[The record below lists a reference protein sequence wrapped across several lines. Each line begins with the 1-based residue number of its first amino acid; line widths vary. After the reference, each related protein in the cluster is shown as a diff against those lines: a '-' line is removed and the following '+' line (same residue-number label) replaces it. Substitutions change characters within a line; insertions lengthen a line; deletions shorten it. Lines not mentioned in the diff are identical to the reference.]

1 MLEVR
6 RNFTEQVVRAFGA
19 DVQAWRDTG
28 WPMKAGFKGGLILLF
43 TSNGL
48 RATLIYRLG
57 RWATV
62 SRIPLLPTFLQQLNI
77 SLHGIEIYSSVDIAP
92 GLYMPH
98 TVGSVVFA
106 KRIGRGVTLQGG
118 ITVGQASGPGNPV
131 IEERAF
137 LGAGCR
143 VLGPI
148 QIGEGATVGAN
159 AVVLDTVPAGAVAVG
174 VPARIIARSADV
186 QAVTTDSR
194 DVK

>member
-6 RNFTEQVVRAFGA
+6 RNFREHVISAFGA

-28 WPMKAGFKGGLILLF
+28 WPMRPGFLGGFALLL

-48 RATLIYRLG
+48 RATLIYRVG

-62 SRIPLLPTFLQQLNI
+62 SRIPFLPTLLQQLNVAM
-77 SLHGIEIYSSVDIAP
+77 HGIEIYSSVDIAP

-106 KRIGRGVTLQGG
+106 KRIGPGVTLQGG
-118 ITVGQASGPGNPV
+118 ITVGQAGGSGNPV

-148 QIGEGATVGAN
+148 RIGEDSVVGAN
-159 AVVLDTVPAGAVAVG
+159 AVVLDDVPDGALAVG
-174 VPARIIARSADV
+174 VPARIVERRSVD
-186 QAVTTDSR
+186 
-194 DVK
+194 

>member
-1 MLEVR
+1 MRAVR
-6 RNFTEQVVRAFGA
+6 RNFSEHVVAAFNA
-19 DVQAWRDTG
+19 DIQAWRDTG
-28 WPMKAGFKGGLILLF
+28 WPMRPGFLGGFKLVL

-48 RATLIYRLG
+48 RATLLYRLG

-62 SRIPLLPTFLQQLNI
+62 SRIPLVPSVLQQLNI
-77 SLHGIEIYSSVDIAP
+77 SLHGIELYPSVDIAP

-118 ITVGQASGPGNPV
+118 ITVGQSGGPGNPI
-131 IEERAF
+131 IEDGAF

-148 QIGEGATVGAN
+148 RIGQGAIIGAN
-159 AVVLDTVPAGAVAVG
+159 AVVLDDVPDMALAVG
-174 VPARIIARSADV
+174 VPARTVPRERP
-186 QAVTTDSR
+186 VTD
-194 DVK
+194 